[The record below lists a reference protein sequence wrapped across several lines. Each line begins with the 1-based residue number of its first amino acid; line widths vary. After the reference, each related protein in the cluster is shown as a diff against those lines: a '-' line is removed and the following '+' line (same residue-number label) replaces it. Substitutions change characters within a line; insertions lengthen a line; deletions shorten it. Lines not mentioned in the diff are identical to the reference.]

1 MHNIQIEANK
11 KGRKIQALS
20 VMSQNL
26 YRCVIQIQKI
36 YASEKEEP
44 GLAEEKTERD
54 ASLTAFISPLVIMHV
69 GDA

>member
-1 MHNIQIEANK
+1 MCHPDPE
-11 KGRKIQALS
+11 
-20 VMSQNL
+20 NL
-26 YRCVIQIQKI
+26 TH
-36 YASEKEEP
+36 SEKDEP

>member
-1 MHNIQIEANK
+1 
-11 KGRKIQALS
+11 
-20 VMSQNL
+20 MSQNL